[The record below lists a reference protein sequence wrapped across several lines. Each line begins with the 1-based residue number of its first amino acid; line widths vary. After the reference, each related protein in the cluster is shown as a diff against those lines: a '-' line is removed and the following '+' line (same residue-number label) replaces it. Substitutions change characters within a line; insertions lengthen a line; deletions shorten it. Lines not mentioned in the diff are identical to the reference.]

1 MPMPQEAWGGGPGVK
16 QTCEGGM
23 GAMRS
28 PGAAG
33 VGGFIFYSVAGILVC
48 LTVHRKDSILKRA
61 ELTFS
66 GYTPAWLFQLLK
78 Y

>member
-1 MPMPQEAWGGGPGVK
+1 
-16 QTCEGGM
+16 
-23 GAMRS
+23 MRS

-33 VGGFIFYSVAGILVC
+33 VGGFIFYSLAGILVC

-61 ELTFS
+61 ELIFR